1 MRIRSGGFGWHLEV
15 LTLEPNEISFKS
27 FMSDWT
33 GVLLNDSP
41 PTSLNGESLE
51 IRDGS
56 PRFEMDFLSI
66 SFLQS
71 PRFLSWGQKMHAP
84 PKKFRD
90 DSEIFRNLQSFKQ
103 NRISRITNGDS
114 PAETCPLNSRL
125 YWALESALSRPSRT
139 HAHCLKSNYPPRET
153 PA

>member
-1 MRIRSGGFGWHLEV
+1 MRIRSGGFGWHLAV

-27 FMSDWT
+27 FMSDRT
-33 GVLLNDSP
+33 RVLLNDSP

-90 DSEIFRNLQSFKQ
+90 DSEISGIYNLSNKTGFHASQTE
-103 NRISRITNGDS
+103 IL
-114 PAETCPLNSRL
+114 P
-125 YWALESALSRPSRT
+125 WRPV
-139 HAHCLKSNYPPRET
+139 L
-153 PA
+153 